1 MSQDLYNDAI
11 LREAKG
17 SASASPRL
25 ESPDLTVTLDNPLC
39 GDRVTLDLRLGEGSR
54 VVAAVGHKTRG
65 CMLTQAA
72 ASVLAR
78 RAPGTT
84 TDELRAV
91 VRGLEASLRGAA
103 EPEPTWPELEM
114 FRPVH
119 AIRSRHECVLLPF
132 HALEDALA
140 QAESPRAEKRP

>member
-1 MSQDLYNDAI
+1 MSHDLYNDAI

-17 SASASPRL
+17 AAAASPRL
-25 ESPDLTVTLDNPLC
+25 EQPDFTVTLDNPLC
-39 GDRVTLDLRLGEGSR
+39 GDRVTLDLKLDASPR
-54 VVAAVGHKTRG
+54 VTEVGHKTRG

-78 RAPGTT
+78 RAPGSTPA
-84 TDELRAV
+84 ELRGI

-103 EPEPTWPELEM
+103 AGSEPAWPELEM
-114 FRPVH
+114 FRPVA

-132 HALEDALA
+132 HALEDALT
-140 QAESPRAEKRP
+140 QAEHRP

>member
-17 SASASPRL
+17 SAAASTRL

-39 GDRVTLDLRLGEGSR
+39 GDRVTLDLRLAEVSR
-54 VVAAVGHKTRG
+54 VVVAEVGHKTRG

-78 RAPGTT
+78 RAPGAT

-103 EPEPTWPELEM
+103 EPESTWPELEM
-114 FRPVH
+114 FRAVH

-132 HALEDALA
+132 HAIEDALA
-140 QAESPRAEKRP
+140 QAEKRP